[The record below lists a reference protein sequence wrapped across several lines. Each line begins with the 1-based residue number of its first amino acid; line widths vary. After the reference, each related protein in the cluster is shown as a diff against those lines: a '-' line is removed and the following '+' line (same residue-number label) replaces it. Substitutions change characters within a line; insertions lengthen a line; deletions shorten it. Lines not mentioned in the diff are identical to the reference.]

1 VSGGFRP
8 ETAIGEVD
16 FCAFDLETTG
26 LSSYSRV
33 LEIGAV
39 RFRSGEEPET
49 FATLVKVGQPIQS
62 GAYAVH
68 GIDESM
74 LDDAPPPH
82 EAVSAFLKFC
92 GSSVLVAHNARFD
105 VAMLSLELTILG
117 MTAPANPVLDSL
129 ALSRKA
135 FRQLDNHRLETI
147 ARHLDVPTDR
157 MHRALPDAQ
166 AVRGIL
172 ETALRNGS
180 PREMRTLGDL
190 MECTGSA
197 LYFQRISTVTRES
210 ERFLRA
216 AAVLPALNSSSIV
229 HITYLGGSKGEGE
242 RPVRPLRLVERNGVE
257 YLDAVCLIDGRRK
270 FFRIDLIADMR

>member
-1 VSGGFRP
+1 M
-8 ETAIGEVD
+8 GEVT

-26 LSSYSRV
+26 LSSYSRI

-39 RFRSGEEPET
+39 RFRGGGEVEI
-49 FATLVKVGQPIQS
+49 FATLVKTSQPIQP
-62 GAYAVH
+62 GAHAVH
-68 GIDESM
+68 GIDEGM
-74 LDDAPPPH
+74 LDDAPPPR
-82 EAVSAFLKFC
+82 EAVAAFLEFC
-92 GSSVLVAHNARFD
+92 GTSVLVAHNARFD

-117 MTAPANPVLDSL
+117 MPVPVNPVLDSL

-135 FRQLDNHRLETI
+135 FRQLANHRLETV
-147 ARHLDVPTDR
+147 ARHLDIPTVG

-166 AVRGIL
+166 AVRAIL
-172 ETALRNGS
+172 ETALRDGS

-190 MECTGSA
+190 MQCTGGA
-197 LYFQRISTVTRES
+197 LHFQDISMGTCDA

-216 AAVLPALNSSSIV
+216 ASVMPVLESSSVV
-229 HITYLGGSKGEGE
+229 HITYMGGSKGEGE

-270 FFRIDLIADMR
+270 LFRIDLIVDVVR